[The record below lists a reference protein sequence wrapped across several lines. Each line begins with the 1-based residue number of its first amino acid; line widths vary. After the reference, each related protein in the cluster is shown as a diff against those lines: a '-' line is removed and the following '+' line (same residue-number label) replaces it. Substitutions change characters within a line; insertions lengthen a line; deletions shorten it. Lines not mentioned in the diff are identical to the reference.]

1 MFPVIRGTERRIIFI
16 GLKIVSLYDGISCG
30 RVALERAGY
39 TVSSYHAFEI
49 DKHAIAVSRYQY
61 PDIEHHG
68 DVLDAD
74 FYKFADMGIDLV
86 IGGSPCT
93 FWSIAKANRE
103 IDKSG
108 MGWKLFMRFVEAVRQ
123 IKPRYFL
130 LENVASMPNNIK
142 AYISEELGCEPVLI
156 NSALVSAQSR
166 KRLYWT
172 NIGGKLGV
180 QQPADKGI
188 LLKDI
193 LESGLPYQ
201 DKSHCIT
208 ASYDGAVF
216 WNSIERKQRSMVA
229 EPIVIKDKSQTLLAQ
244 FYKENANSL
253 IKRKRHGLIVAEEV
267 GNGKIPSVSEAI
279 ALADKS
285 QTILSTM
292 HKENA
297 LSMMKRQ
304 KTGLFVAHAV
314 DEIGA
319 AFRTREDE
327 NGRFKRLE
335 VRHDGKMNALTTV
348 QTDTVVCSPVRIGE
362 IGKGG
367 QGSRIY
373 SVQGKTVS
381 IMANGG
387 GRGAKTG
394 LYKIDLPDGDY
405 AIRKL
410 TPVEAERCQTL
421 PDNYT
426 AWGTDDK
433 GNTVKISNTQR
444 YRAIGNGFTADV
456 IAHILT
462 HINNGGFVNERIF

>member
-1 MFPVIRGTERRIIFI
+1 V
-16 GLKIVSLYDGISCG
+16 VSLFDGIACG
-30 RVALERAGY
+30 RVALERAGH
-39 TVSSYHAFEI
+39 TVFSYHAYEI
-49 DKHAIAVSRYQY
+49 DRYAKAVSRYQY
-61 PDIEHHG
+61 HDIIHHG

-74 FYKFADMGIDLV
+74 FTQFSDIDLV

-93 FWSIAKANRE
+93 FWSIAKAQRE

-108 MGWKLFMRFVEAVRQ
+108 KGWKLFMRFVEAVRQ
-123 IKPRYFL
+123 IKPRFFL
-130 LENVASMPNNIK
+130 LENVASMPKNIK
-142 AYISEELGCEPVLI
+142 AYISEELCVEPVLI

-172 NIGGKLGV
+172 NINGNGCIP
-180 QQPADKGI
+180 QPADKSI
-188 LLKDI
+188 LLKHI

-216 WNSIERKQRSMVA
+216 WNSIERRQRSMVA
-229 EPIVIKDKSQTLLAQ
+229 EPIVLKDKSQTLLAQ

-253 IKRKRHGLIVAEEV
+253 IKRNRHGLIVAEEI
-267 GNGKIPSVSEAI
+267 NIEEPQSLSAPI

-285 QTILSTM
+285 QTILSSL

-297 LSMMKRQ
+297 LSMVIRQ
-304 KTGLFVAHAV
+304 KTGLFVAQRIG
-314 DEIGA
+314 EMGA
-319 AFRTREDE
+319 ALRTREDE
-327 NGRFKRLE
+327 HGRFKRLE
-335 VRHDGKMNALTTV
+335 VRNDGKLNALTTV
-348 QTDTVVCSPVRIGE
+348 QTDSVICSPIRLGE

-367 QGSRIY
+367 QGNRVY
-373 SVQGKTVS
+373 SVHGKTVT
-381 IMANGG
+381 IMGNGG

-405 AIRKL
+405 TIRKL
-410 TPVEAERCQTL
+410 TPIEAERCQTL

-426 AWGTDDK
+426 ALGINDK
-433 GNTVKISNTQR
+433 GNTVKISDTQR

-456 IAHILT
+456 IAHILS
-462 HINNGGFVNERIF
+462 HIRFDD

>member
-1 MFPVIRGTERRIIFI
+1 M
-16 GLKIVSLYDGISCG
+16 
-30 RVALERAGY
+30 
-39 TVSSYHAFEI
+39 
-49 DKHAIAVSRYQY
+49 SRYQY
-61 PDIEHHG
+61 PDTVHHG

-74 FYKFADMGIDLV
+74 YYMFADLGIDLV
-86 IGGSPCT
+86 MGGSPCT

-108 MGWKLFMRFVEAVRQ
+108 MGWRLFMRFVEAVRQ
-123 IKPRYFL
+123 IRPRYFL
-130 LENVASMPNNIK
+130 LENVASMPGNIK
-142 AYISEELGCEPVLI
+142 AYISEELGCEPVQI

-172 NIGGKLGV
+172 NIGGIT
-180 QQPADKGI
+180 QPEDKGL

-193 LESGLPYQ
+193 LETGLCIR
-201 DKSHCIT
+201 DKSHCIDACYGKGGNYT
-208 ASYDGAVF
+208 SPH
-216 WNSIERKQRSMVA
+216 KQSGKRMMVY
-229 EPIVIKDKSQTLLAQ
+229 EP
-244 FYKENANSL
+244 
-253 IKRKRHGLIVAEEV
+253 
-267 GNGKIPSVSEAI
+267 I

-285 QTILSTM
+285 QTILSSI

-297 LSMMKRQ
+297 LSMLKRK
-304 KTGLFVAHAV
+304 KTGLFVAHEA
-314 DEIGA
+314 DDADANIFA
-319 AFRTREDE
+319 
-327 NGRFKRLE
+327 
-335 VRHDGKMNALTTV
+335 
-348 QTDTVVCSPVRIGE
+348 PVRIGE

-367 QGSRIY
+367 QGNRIY

-405 AIRKL
+405 TIRKL

-426 AWGTDDK
+426 AWGIDDK

-456 IAHILT
+456 IAHILGYMEFHKT
-462 HINNGGFVNERIF
+462 GGDK